1 MKLFNMDNIHYID
14 SADIQPYT
22 DHLKSKFID
31 WLEEVVYYDDNGN
44 LVMHFNTIE
53 DMVKDFKNQVN

>member
-1 MKLFNMDNIHYID
+1 MDNIHYID
-14 SADIQPYT
+14 SSDIQLYT
-22 DHLKSKFID
+22 DHLKSQFLN

-44 LVMHFNTIE
+44 LVMDFNTIE

>member
-1 MKLFNMDNIHYID
+1 MDNIHYID
-14 SADIQPYT
+14 SNDIKMYT
-22 DHLKSKFID
+22 DHLKSQFLN

-44 LVMHFNTIE
+44 LAMDFNSIE

>member
-1 MKLFNMDNIHYID
+1 MDNMDNIHYID
-14 SADIQPYT
+14 SSDIRLYT
-22 DHLKSKFID
+22 DHLKSQFLN

-44 LVMHFNTIE
+44 LVMDFNTIE

>member
-1 MKLFNMDNIHYID
+1 MDNADYID
-14 SADIQPYT
+14 RSDIQMYT
-22 DHLKSKFID
+22 DHLKCQFLN

-44 LVMHFNTIE
+44 LVMDFNTIE